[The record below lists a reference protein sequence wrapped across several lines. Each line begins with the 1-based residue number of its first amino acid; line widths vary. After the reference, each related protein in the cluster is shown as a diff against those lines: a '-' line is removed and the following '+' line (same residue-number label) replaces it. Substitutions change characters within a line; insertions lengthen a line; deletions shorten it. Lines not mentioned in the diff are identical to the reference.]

1 MKKSVLF
8 IILVF
13 GFLLTL
19 ASCSISFDNIGKV
32 DRTVDIQ
39 LPKASATL
47 EVGETY
53 DIKVVVKN
61 ATPTFSYSVADPS
74 VLSVEDGTVTALAA
88 GRTIVTINVVCDDE
102 ASTTKELQFSVEVLE
117 PELPPVVLKEY
128 TISFASNVEGFQ
140 KADILI
146 KENETK
152 ELGNAPVI
160 NGYTFIGFSLSDSMV
175 EPISLITEIA
185 NPEADVLVY
194 ALYKLNTYQITYVL
208 DGGSYQGAATANH
221 GEVLQL
227 GIPEKENC
235 DFLGWSLQAGS
246 TDYIREIT
254 VIGSITLYANWE
266 EQTPPPASEYAISYD
281 LDGGHWD
288 AEFAT
293 SAEIGT
299 AFMADFNAFAGLS
312 LDPDELDTD
321 NMSSTPFGNFFKNA
335 ENLAKWKWLVDGVWE
350 AAQGD
355 PSYQSDVADFGNG
368 SVIGFYMANLN
379 GFFTSTEHTDTWLGK
394 TSANYADA
402 ALSALVC
409 MKGEPKSGDIGPASY
424 NVGEGIATL
433 PSPLREDYIF
443 AGWVDVTGSLVTSIS
458 ATMTGDVALK
468 ATWTPEPNEC
478 PITYDLDG
486 GRWDVQYQAPSE
498 IGRLFI
504 ADFNAFANLSL
515 DPDEL
520 DTDNMSSTPFGNFF
534 KNADNLA
541 KWKWLLD
548 GVWEAAQGAEE
559 LKADVADFSKG
570 GVIGFY
576 MANFNGYFTGTQ
588 HTDTWLGNTSANY
601 ADASVSLIV
610 SAHGEVVS
618 GEAGPEY
625 YTKGVGIASFPSPVK
640 ADFVFAGWID
650 ATGAAV
656 TSISTTQKGAV
667 ALKAT
672 WVPLST
678 EYTITYVLDGGEY
691 DGATTAIHKQVITL
705 GEPHREGFNF
715 LGWSLEAGS
724 TSYITEIEVTSNITV
739 YANWEEIEVLPEGVY
754 PINYDLDGGHWVYTF
769 YTPAELGEIFIA
781 EFNSFG
787 NMSISVSQ
795 LDTNY
800 MGSNK
805 FGNFFKDANNLAKW
819 MWLLDAVW
827 AAADGAANQKADV
840 ADFGAGGVI
849 GFYMA
854 NLNGYFTSTMHKDT
868 WLEKVSANYA
878 DPDISNSVTVQG
890 TPKSEEAGP
899 DRYTSGE
906 GIATLPTPVRAEY
919 VFVGWVDETGA
930 PVASISETQTGALT
944 LKAVWEHETIA
955 EGITFSNLPEGGI
968 QLYSSLQLE
977 WVVTPEEAVNK
988 NVSFFS
994 LDANIITATES
1005 GLLRAISEGVARIRV
1020 RLESNP
1026 DFEQILEVTVWNG
1039 NYFDVAYATES
1050 YMGVGESVQLLA
1062 QFIDQNKVA
1071 HDVTWSSLSPEVAS
1085 VDASGMVTGL
1095 ASGVATIRASYSDEL
1110 YFDFY
1115 VTVLEAEVSEAM
1127 QFVLDNHHSNA
1138 QTTYNLGIGDGNPEY
1153 YYDVVG
1159 GVNNILFDG
1168 LKIDRRYYDQLP
1180 EGTKNYGVMSSVE
1193 FITVHYT
1200 GNMKYSADADNNC
1213 SYFNDLDYRAS
1224 IHFVTGRTN
1233 LSDLTGLVAG
1243 YSEDAYY
1250 AFAGL
1255 NELYGGWHATNADPC
1270 VWDDTG
1276 LTVLESDPA
1285 TPIISISE
1293 NMKYTINGRETSIS
1307 IPTPPE
1313 GYSVNGAVLTVE
1325 GKQYSVFNQYG
1336 LRAKVEDGKYYL
1348 ARTHWGTQRSP
1359 RALCTC
1365 GGNRNSIGIE
1375 SCVDMGSDLEH
1386 TWHVTA
1392 QLVATLLEKYNLG
1405 FDRVV
1410 GHHFFSGKD
1419 CPQPFLEL
1427 DMKLWYEFMDMVKA
1441 EYALITEFADAQ
1453 ISAQAVNADGI
1464 LRDNGLLVQTS
1475 EAHCV
1480 TYEVTIVRNGVTE
1493 KVTLATIVESCLKCD
1508 CVRTHESL
1516 QMQGYPI
1523 I

>member
-19 ASCSISFDNIGKV
+19 ASCSVSFDNIGKI

-39 LPKASATL
+39 LPKSSVTL

-74 VLSVEDGTVTALAA
+74 VLSVEDGKVTALAA
-88 GRTIVTINVVCDDE
+88 GQTIVTIVVVCDDE
-102 ASTTKELQFSVEVLE
+102 EATTKELQFVVKVEE
-117 PELPPVVLKEY
+117 EELPPVVLEEY
-128 TISFASNVEGFQ
+128 TISFASSVEGFQ
-140 KADILI
+140 KASMQI

-152 ELGNAPVI
+152 ELGAAPEI
-160 NGYTFIGFSLSDSMV
+160 AGYTFLGWSLTDSAEAEM
-175 EPISLITEIA
+175 ITEIA
-185 NPEADVLVY
+185 NPAADVLVY
-194 ALYKLNTYQITYVL
+194 AIYQLNVYQITYIL

-227 GIPEKENC
+227 GIPEKENH

-254 VIGSITLYANWE
+254 VIGSITLYANWV

-293 SAEIGT
+293 PAEIAT
-299 AFMADFNAFAGLS
+299 AFMADFNAFANLS

-335 ENLAKWKWLVDGVWE
+335 ENLAKWKWLLDGVWE
-350 AAQGD
+350 AAKGD

-402 ALSALVC
+402 ALSASVC
-409 MKGEPKSGDIGPASY
+409 MKGEPKFGDIGPASY
-424 NVGEGIATL
+424 LVGVGVATL

-443 AGWVDVTGSLVTSIS
+443 SGWIDAAGSPVTSIS
-458 ATMTGDVALK
+458 ASATGDVMLK

-486 GRWDVQYQAPSE
+486 GRWDVQYKAPSE

-548 GVWEAAQGAEE
+548 GVWEAAQGEE
-559 LKADVADFSKG
+559 NLKADVADFSKG

-576 MANFNGYFTGTQ
+576 MANLNGYFTGTK
-588 HTDTWLGNTSANY
+588 HTDTWLGNVSANY
-601 ADASVSLIV
+601 ADASISLIV
-610 SAHGEVVS
+610 SSHGEVVS
-618 GEAGPEY
+618 GEVGPEF

-640 ADFVFAGWID
+640 ADYVFAGWVD
-650 ATGAAV
+650 AAGNAV

-667 ALKAT
+667 ALKAV
-672 WVPLST
+672 WVADST
-678 EYTITYVLDGGEY
+678 QYTITYELDGGTY
-691 DGATTAIHKQVITL
+691 DGATTAIHKQVIAL
-705 GEPHREGFNF
+705 GEAHREGFNF

-724 TSYITEIEVTSNITV
+724 TSYITQIEVTSDITV

-754 PINYDLDGGHWVYTF
+754 PITYDLDGGHWVYTY
-769 YTPAELGEIFIA
+769 YTPAEVGAIFLA
-781 EFNSFG
+781 DFKAATGLNLSAS
-787 NMSISVSQ
+787 N
-795 LDTNY
+795 LDTDH
-800 MGSNK
+800 MSSTQ

-819 MWLLDAVW
+819 MWLLEAVW
-827 AAADGAANQKADV
+827 EVSKAEDSYKPDV
-840 ADFGAGGVI
+840 ANFGAGGVI
-849 GFYMA
+849 GFYLA
-854 NLNGYFTSTMHKDT
+854 SFNGYFTSTQHTDT
-868 WLEKVSANYA
+868 WLNKTSANYA
-878 DPDISNSVTVQG
+878 DPDNSNAVTVKG

-899 DRYTSGE
+899 DRYTKGV
-906 GIATLPTPVRAEY
+906 GIAELPTPIRSEY
-919 VFVGWVDETGA
+919 VFAGWVDATGA
-930 PVASISETQTGALT
+930 PVTSISATQEGALT
-944 LKAVWEHETIA
+944 LKATWEHETIA
-955 EGITFSNLPEGGI
+955 EGITFTNLDEEGMK
-968 QLYSSLQLE
+968 LYSTLQLE
-977 WVVTPEEAVNK
+977 WVVTPTEAVNK
-988 NVSFFS
+988 NVAFFAMDPTI
-994 LDANIITATES
+994 LTITEE
-1005 GLLRAISEGVARIRV
+1005 GFLRAVSEGTGRIRV

-1026 DFEQILEVTVWNG
+1026 DFEQILSIKVWNG

-1050 YMGVGESVQLLA
+1050 YMGIGQSVQLLA
-1062 QFIDQNKVA
+1062 TFIDKDKVA
-1071 HDVTWSSLSPEVAS
+1071 HDVTWSSLSEGIAT
-1085 VDASGMVTGL
+1085 VDASGMVTGV
-1095 ASGVATIRASYSDEL
+1095 AEGVATIRASYSDEL

-1115 VTVLEAEVSEAM
+1115 VTVLANEVSEAM

-1159 GVNNILFDG
+1159 GVSNLLFDG
-1168 LKIDRRYYDQLP
+1168 FKVDRRYYDKLP
-1180 EGTKNYGVMSSVE
+1180 EGTKNYGVMTSVE

-1200 GNMKYSADADNNC
+1200 GNMNYSADADNNC
-1213 SYFNDLDYRAS
+1213 DYFNNLEYRAS
-1224 IHFVTGRTN
+1224 IHYVTGRTN
-1233 LSDLTGLVAG
+1233 LTDLTGLSSG
-1243 YSEDAYY
+1243 YSPDAYY

-1276 LTVLESDPA
+1276 LTVLEGDPA
-1285 TPIISISE
+1285 TPIISISA
-1293 NMKYTINGRETSIS
+1293 NNKYTINGRETNIT

-1313 GYSVNGAVLTVE
+1313 GYTVNGAVLTVE

-1375 SCVDMGSDLEH
+1375 SCVDKGSDLEH

-1427 DMKLWYEFMDMVKA
+1427 DMKLWYEFMDMVQA

-1453 ISAQAVNADGI
+1453 ISAQAVNSDGI
-1464 LRDNGLLVQTS
+1464 LRDNGLLVQTAD
-1475 EAHCV
+1475 AHCV

-1493 KVTLATIVESCLKCD
+1493 KVTLATCVESCLKFEGT
-1508 CVRTHESL
+1508 RKEASL
-1516 QMQGYPI
+1516 QIQGYPVI
-1523 I
+1523 